1 MKATIHPQ
9 QKLWQ
14 RELELI
20 AEDNDFL
27 LSLLASLQDER
38 IITHKYDDKTRIFFN
53 HFQYFF
59 NQTRHLKEGLELM
72 DKQETKSGN
81 RYGYLKEEI
90 NCLIDKFEVFKTN
103 FKSFLGSLTVQKA
116 VVTSY

>member
-27 LSLLASLQDER
+27 LSLLTSLQAEH
-38 IITHKYDDKTRIFFN
+38 IVTHKYDDKTCIFFN

-59 NQTRHLKEGLELM
+59 NQARHLKEGLELIEKENKP
-72 DKQETKSGN
+72 DS
-81 RYGYLKEEI
+81 RYAYLNVEI
-90 NCLIDKFEVFKTN
+90 NCLIEKFEVFKSN
-103 FKSFLGSLTVQKA
+103 FRAFVDSLSVRLRNRGD
-116 VVTSY
+116 